1 MNAVLH
7 VARAEVLEHRRQPW
21 MLLILVFSYV
31 FYLALPATVLHFICS
46 VLDDPVQGK
55 QLRDQ
60 AAAIGAD
67 VDTFLLMGVVAILTL
82 LFANLPLFV
91 AYLSG
96 YSVLHDRT
104 CGTMPF
110 LMLAPMSRR
119 QLLLGKLL
127 GVLAIPTALHLVFVG
142 PGSMIAFSFAE
153 RTGHTVMFQLNGA
166 WWVAYLLGA
175 PLSATVV
182 GALGTVISARSRDV
196 RTSVQY
202 VCFFVGLLSLVST
215 FVLVENL
222 SKGIGL
228 QLAFV
233 AGCLVAAT
241 VTWLVGAALISRD
254 IEPAP

>member
-7 VARAEVLEHRRQPW
+7 VARAEVLEHWRQPW
-21 MLLILVFSYV
+21 MLGILVFSYV
-31 FYLALPATVLHFICS
+31 FYLVLPSALVHFLCS
-46 VLDDPVQGK
+46 VLEDPVQGK
-55 QLRDQ
+55 LLREQ

-67 VDTFLLMGVVAILTL
+67 ADTGLMMGVLAILTM

-104 CGTMPF
+104 CGAMPF

-153 RTGHTVMFQLNGA
+153 RTGHTLMFHLDGA

-175 PLSATVV
+175 PLSAALV

-202 VCFFVGLLSLVST
+202 VCFFVSLLGLAST

-222 SKGIGL
+222 SRGIGL
-228 QLAFV
+228 QLAFA
-233 AGCLVAAT
+233 AGCLVLASLTLLA
-241 VTWLVGAALISRD
+241 GAALISRD